1 MLLTKW
7 YSLFKP
13 FGLRKI
19 PIEVTQKEKK
29 ESKPYQHTHTHT
41 HKIAQALKTA
51 REKNKD
57 KGTIRQ
63 KTVNLLTKCQ

>member
-1 MLLTKW
+1 M
-7 YSLFKP
+7 FKP

-29 ESKPYQHTHTHT
+29 ESKPYQHTHT